1 MIKNDFLI
9 RLTAMTN
16 KEFHQLMRDNS
27 SILIGIFLPIILI
40 FIIGYGVSLD
50 VKKVPIATVLEDT
63 SPTVHEVLSFLNGS
77 EYFAPIYVTS
87 MHEAKE
93 LMDNRDV
100 DAIIRIP
107 SDFSKNLYTRGSSMQ
122 LILYGVDSTTATT
135 VKGYVEGSV
144 KQWEALNKARFINGS
159 TAGIITVENRMWFND
174 ANSSIWYFIPGLI
187 VLIITIVGVF
197 LTSLVMAREW
207 ERGTL
212 ESLFIS
218 PVKPLEILLS
228 KMIPYFCIAM
238 IGLAFCLIAARFLF
252 KVPIHGSLTLI
263 ILSSML
269 YLLATLGMGLTIS
282 SITKNQFLASQ
293 IALVVSFLPA
303 MMLTGFLFDLRSV
316 PFFIRSVGQILPATY
331 YLQLLKSLFLAGN
344 NWNLI
349 FKNCFILFAYAVF
362 FVSAALKVTKK
373 TVELES
379 DFRWI
384 IL

>member
-1 MIKNDFLI
+1 M
-9 RLTAMTN
+9 
-16 KEFHQLMRDNS
+16 
-27 SILIGIFLPIILI
+27 
-40 FIIGYGVSLD
+40 
-50 VKKVPIATVLEDT
+50 
-63 SPTVHEVLSFLNGS
+63 
-77 EYFAPIYVTS
+77 
-87 MHEAKE
+87 
-93 LMDNRDV
+93 
-100 DAIIRIP
+100 
-107 SDFSKNLYTRGSSMQ
+107 
-122 LILYGVDSTTATT
+122 
-135 VKGYVEGSV
+135 
-144 KQWEALNKARFINGS
+144 
-159 TAGIITVENRMWFND
+159 
-174 ANSSIWYFIPGLI
+174 
-187 VLIITIVGVF
+187 LIITIVGVF

-373 TVELES
+373 TVE
-379 DFRWI
+379 
-384 IL
+384 

>member
-50 VKKVPIATVLEDT
+50 VKKVPVATVLEDT

-77 EYFAPIYVTS
+77 EYFSPIYVTS
-87 MHEAKE
+87 MHEAKK

-107 SDFSKNLYTRGSSMQ
+107 SDFSKNLYNGGSSMQ

-144 KQWEALNKARFINGS
+144 KQWEALNKARFINGP
-159 TAGIITVENRMWFND
+159 TAGFITVENRMWFND

-238 IGLAFCLIAARFLF
+238 IGLAFCLTAARFLF
-252 KVPIHGSLTLI
+252 KVPIHGSLTII

-293 IALVVSFLPA
+293 VALVVSFLPA

-373 TVELES
+373 TVE
-379 DFRWI
+379 
-384 IL
+384 

>member
-159 TAGIITVENRMWFND
+159 TAGIITVENKMWFND

-373 TVELES
+373 TVE
-379 DFRWI
+379 
-384 IL
+384 

>member
-316 PFFIRSVGQILPATY
+316 PVFIRNIGQILPATY
-331 YLQLLKSLFLAGN
+331 YLQLLKSLFLGGN

-349 FKNCFILFAYAVF
+349 LKNCLILSAYAVF
-362 FVSAALKVTKK
+362 FVSTALKVTKK
-373 TVELES
+373 SLE
-379 DFRWI
+379 
-384 IL
+384 

>member
-40 FIIGYGVSLD
+40 FMIGYGVSLD

-373 TVELES
+373 TVE
-379 DFRWI
+379 
-384 IL
+384 

>member
-344 NWNLI
+344 NWSLI

-373 TVELES
+373 TVE
-379 DFRWI
+379 
-384 IL
+384 

>member
-40 FIIGYGVSLD
+40 FIIGFGVSLD

-373 TVELES
+373 TVE
-379 DFRWI
+379 
-384 IL
+384 

>member
-362 FVSAALKVTKK
+362 FVSTALKVTKK
-373 TVELES
+373 SLE
-379 DFRWI
+379 
-384 IL
+384 

>member
-16 KEFHQLMRDNS
+16 KEFHQLIRDNS

-50 VKKVPIATVLEDT
+50 VKKVPVATVLEDT

-77 EYFAPIYVTS
+77 EYFSPIYVTS
-87 MHEAKE
+87 MHEAKK

-107 SDFSKNLYTRGSSMQ
+107 SDFSKNLYNGGSSMQ

-144 KQWEALNKARFINGS
+144 KQWEALNKARFINGP
-159 TAGIITVENRMWFND
+159 TAGFITVENRMWFND

-238 IGLAFCLIAARFLF
+238 IGLAFCLTAARFLF
-252 KVPIHGSLTLI
+252 KVPIHGSLTII

-293 IALVVSFLPA
+293 VALVVSFLPA

-344 NWNLI
+344 NWSLI

-373 TVELES
+373 TVE
-379 DFRWI
+379 
-384 IL
+384 

>member
-16 KEFHQLMRDNS
+16 KEFHQLIRDNS

-144 KQWEALNKARFINGS
+144 KQWEALNKARFINGP
-159 TAGIITVENRMWFND
+159 TAGFITVENRMWFND

-238 IGLAFCLIAARFLF
+238 IGLAFCLTAARFLF
-252 KVPIHGSLTLI
+252 KVPIHGSLTII

-373 TVELES
+373 TVE
-379 DFRWI
+379 
-384 IL
+384 

>member
-50 VKKVPIATVLEDT
+50 VKKVPIATVLEET

-373 TVELES
+373 TVE
-379 DFRWI
+379 
-384 IL
+384 

>member
-50 VKKVPIATVLEDT
+50 VKKVPVATVLEDT

-144 KQWEALNKARFINGS
+144 KQWEALNKARFINGP
-159 TAGIITVENRMWFND
+159 TAGFITMENRMWFND

-373 TVELES
+373 TVE
-379 DFRWI
+379 
-384 IL
+384 

>member
-252 KVPIHGSLTLI
+252 KEPIHGSLTLI

-373 TVELES
+373 TVE
-379 DFRWI
+379 
-384 IL
+384 

>member
-16 KEFHQLMRDNS
+16 KEFHQLIRDNS

-77 EYFAPIYVTS
+77 EYFSPIYVTS
-87 MHEAKE
+87 MHEAKK

-107 SDFSKNLYTRGSSMQ
+107 SDFSKNLYNGGSSMQ

-135 VKGYVEGSV
+135 VKGSVEGSV

-373 TVELES
+373 TVE
-379 DFRWI
+379 
-384 IL
+384 

>member
-373 TVELES
+373 TVE
-379 DFRWI
+379 
-384 IL
+384 

>member
-144 KQWEALNKARFINGS
+144 KQWEALNKARFINSS

-373 TVELES
+373 TVE
-379 DFRWI
+379 
-384 IL
+384 

>member
-1 MIKNDFLI
+1 MIKNDLLI

-50 VKKVPIATVLEDT
+50 VKKVPVATVLEDT

-77 EYFAPIYVTS
+77 EYFSPIYVTS
-87 MHEAKE
+87 MHEAKK

-373 TVELES
+373 TVE
-379 DFRWI
+379 
-384 IL
+384 

>member
-252 KVPIHGSLTLI
+252 KVPIHGCLTLI

-373 TVELES
+373 TVE
-379 DFRWI
+379 
-384 IL
+384 